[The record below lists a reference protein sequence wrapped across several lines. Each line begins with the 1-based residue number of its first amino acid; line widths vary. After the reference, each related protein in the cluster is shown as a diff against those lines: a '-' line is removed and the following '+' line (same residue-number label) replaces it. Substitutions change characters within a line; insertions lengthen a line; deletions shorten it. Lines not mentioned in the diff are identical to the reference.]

1 MKVILLK
8 DVKGKGKK
16 DDIIDVSD
24 GYGNNYLIK
33 NKLGILYTKGSKK
46 VLDNELKIREDKE
59 NELVSELSK
68 IKDALENR
76 EIVFKVKTGAFDKVF
91 GNISKSQIA
100 DEIKKM
106 GFNIDKKCI
115 KTDGNIDTLGVHK
128 VLISLHKKVEF
139 FINVVLNK

>member
-68 IKDALENR
+68 IKDALENK
-76 EIVFKVKTGAFDKVF
+76 EIVFKVKTGASDKVF

-139 FINVVLNK
+139 FINIVLNK

>member
-68 IKDALENR
+68 IKDALENK
-76 EIVFKVKTGAFDKVF
+76 EIVFKVKTGASDKVF

-100 DEIKKM
+100 DEIKQM

>member
-76 EIVFKVKTGAFDKVF
+76 EIVFKVKTGASDKVF

-100 DEIKKM
+100 DEIKKI

-115 KTDGNIDTLGVHK
+115 KIDGNIDTLGVHK

-139 FINVVLNK
+139 FINIVLNK

>member
-68 IKDALENR
+68 IKDALENK
-76 EIVFKVKTGAFDKVF
+76 EIVFKVKTGASDKVF
-91 GNISKSQIA
+91 GNISKSQIV